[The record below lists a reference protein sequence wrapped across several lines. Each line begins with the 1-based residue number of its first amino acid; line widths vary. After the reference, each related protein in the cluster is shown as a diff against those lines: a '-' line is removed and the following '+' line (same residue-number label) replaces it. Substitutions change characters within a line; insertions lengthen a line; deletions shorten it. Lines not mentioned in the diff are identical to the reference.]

1 MRQSTSNL
9 WYKAIPNSLDQN
21 IRKLLMLLEDSNAVM
36 AAAMTQVT
44 LTGIVNR
51 MIGSVITVMVVV
63 MTINMMMLV
72 MVAVRIMVMETVVV
86 NTDGDI
92 KGEGE
97 KSMRPRLLS
106 QLLQNRDLSL
116 FQAPAEDSQFEKSR
130 GLLFRLLVFLC
141 LFRSSRS

>member
-1 MRQSTSNL
+1 
-9 WYKAIPNSLDQN
+9 
-21 IRKLLMLLEDSNAVM
+21 M

-51 MIGSVITVMVVV
+51 MIGSVMTVMVVV
-63 MTINMMMLV
+63 MTTNMMMLV
-72 MVAVRIMVMETVVV
+72 MVAVRIMVLEAVVV
-86 NTDGDI
+86 NTDGGI

-97 KSMRPRLLS
+97 KSMRPLLLS
-106 QLLQNRDLSL
+106 QLLQNRNLSLSL

-130 GLLFRLLVFLC
+130 EGLLFRLLVFLC